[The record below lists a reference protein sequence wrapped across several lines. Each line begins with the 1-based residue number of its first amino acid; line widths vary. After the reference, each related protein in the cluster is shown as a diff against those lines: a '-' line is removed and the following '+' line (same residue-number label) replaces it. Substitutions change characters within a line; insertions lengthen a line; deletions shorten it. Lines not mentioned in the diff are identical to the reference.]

1 MSGTGGRYF
10 SSRKTPNELVKEVR
24 EAEAQAR
31 DDGFETVVGEFLA
44 SELADF
50 NSRDVEGIREVL
62 EKIGADLE
70 NDIEGTVDML
80 FGGSVAK
87 HTYLEGISDVDTLV
101 LLNNS
106 SLAEASPKEVKAYLV
121 NCLSERYG
129 VDKVWEG
136 ELAVTVNLEGKSI
149 QFLPALRDGQGVRI
163 AKSDG
168 SNWSKVNP
176 QRFAQ
181 ALTKANQEMN
191 GKLVPCIKLAKA
203 IIAKLPEQRQISGY
217 HTESMAINVFKG
229 YEGPKTTRAML
240 HHFFGKASE
249 LVNRPI
255 KDSSGQSVHVD
266 EYLGEANNLIRQTVS
281 NTLDRIRR
289 RIQNADG
296 ARDLERWKELFE

>member
-24 EAEAQAR
+24 EAEDKAH
-31 DDGFETVVGEFLA
+31 DDGFETAVSDFLA
-44 SELADF
+44 KELTEF

-62 EKIGADLE
+62 ERIKTDLE

-106 SLAEASPKEVKAYLV
+106 SLAEASPEEVKTHLA
-121 NCLSERYG
+121 NCLKERYG
-129 VDKVWEG
+129 VDNVWEG
-136 ELAVTVNLEGKSI
+136 ELAVTINIEEKSI
-149 QFLPALRDGQGVRI
+149 QFLPALRHGEGIRI
-163 AKSDG
+163 ANSDG

-181 ALTKANQEMN
+181 ALTNANQEMN

-229 YEGPKTTRAML
+229 YDGPKSTKAML
-240 HHFFGKASE
+240 RYFFGEASE
-249 LVNRPI
+249 LVQKPI
-255 KDSSGQSVHVD
+255 RDSSGQSVHVD
-266 EYLGEANNLIRQTVS
+266 GYLGEANSQMRQTVS
-281 NTLDRIRR
+281 HALDRIRR

-296 ARDLERWKELFE
+296 SRDLERWKELF

>member
-10 SSRKTPNELVKEVR
+10 SSRKTPIELVKEVR
-24 EAEAQAR
+24 EAEDQAH
-31 DDGFETVVGEFLA
+31 DDGFETDVGDFLA

-50 NSRDVEGIREVL
+50 NSRDVEGTREVL
-62 EKIGADLE
+62 EKIKGDLE
-70 NDIEGTVDML
+70 SDIEGTVDMM

-106 SLAEASPKEVKAYLV
+106 SLAEASPSEVKAYLA
-121 NCLSERYG
+121 NCLSSRYG
-129 VDKVWEG
+129 MDNVWEG

-149 QFLPALRDGQGVRI
+149 QFLPALRHGQGVRI
-163 AKSDG
+163 ANSDG
-168 SNWSKVNP
+168 SKWAKVNP

-181 ALTKANQEMN
+181 ALTDANKEMN

-217 HTESMAINVFKG
+217 HTESMAINAFKR
-229 YEGPKTTRAML
+229 YEGPKTTKAML
-240 HHFFGKASE
+240 RHFFGQASD
-249 LVNRPI
+249 LVMNPI
-255 KDSSGQSVHVD
+255 SDSSGQSVHVD
-266 EYLGEANNLIRQTVS
+266 EYLGESNSLIRQTVS
-281 NTLDRIRR
+281 NALDRIRR

-296 ARDLERWKELFE
+296 ARDLKRWKALF